1 MSAKSITIDFLL
13 AGLQRLEPERAH
25 ALALWGLRQ
34 GWHFASDGNGAAAAA
49 AYPRL
54 ASEVWGLRFAN
65 PLGLAAGFDKNG
77 EVVAP
82 LLSLG
87 FGFVEAGTVTPRAQ
101 KGNAKPRLWRV
112 PAERAL
118 HNRLGLNNDGAAAVA
133 RRLRSLRRGGVVG
146 INLGA
151 NADSADA
158 VADYIKGMRE
168 MRGLADYV
176 TLNISC
182 PNVGEGRALQES
194 ERLRGLL
201 ERIAPARE
209 SGVPLLLK
217 LAPDLSEA
225 QEEAIGE
232 VALGGGVD
240 GLIVSNTMPG
250 RRGGVSGRPLFA
262 PSTRALRRMH
272 VRTGG
277 RVPLIGVGGV
287 FTAEEAYEKIR
298 AGASLVQIYTALVY
312 EGPAVVSR
320 ILSGLDALLQR
331 DGFASVGEAVGR
343 DASGHD
349 RQTRRRATA

>member
-34 GWHFASDGNGAAAAA
+34 GWDVAEGSGAAGG
-49 AYPRL
+49 YPRL
-54 ASEVWGLRFAN
+54 ASELWGLRFAN

-112 PAERAL
+112 PEERAL

-133 RRLRSLRRGGVVG
+133 ARLRGVKGRGGVVG
-146 INLGA
+146 VNLGA
-151 NADSADA
+151 NTEAADA
-158 VADYIKGMRE
+158 IGDYIAGMGE

-182 PNVGEGRALQES
+182 PNVGEGRVLQES

-201 ERIAPARE
+201 ERVAAARE
-209 SGVPLLLK
+209 NGVPLLLK
-217 LAPDLSEA
+217 LAPDLSRA

-262 PSTRALRRMH
+262 ASTRALRRMH
-272 VRTGG
+272 VRTRG

-287 FTAEEAYEKIR
+287 FTAEDAYEKIR
-298 AGASLVQIYTALVY
+298 AGASLIQIYTALVY
-312 EGPAVVSR
+312 EGPAVVAR
-320 ILSGLDALLQR
+320 ILSGLNRLLQR
-331 DGFASVGEAVGR
+331 DGFASVAEAVGR
-343 DASGHD
+343 DASEHD
-349 RQTRRRATA
+349 RQTPRRATA